1 MQSSKVLVLL
11 VLGVVVAA
19 LCALIIFR
27 KGEEPKPILQD
38 SEPAALAGKS
48 AFLKGQYYFNHDE
61 DPAPPY
67 DTELAKKYYLEA
79 IEEEPE
85 NELAHYQLGR
95 IYFIEG
101 NFGEAIKTFNA
112 QKELFPYAVPN
123 VDYMLGLTYG
133 FRARSGE
140 YPDDWKN
147 AEDAFL
153 RFIEQA
159 PTSPYPRV
167 DLAWVYF
174 TQGKFEEMLEPLRTG
189 LSHTPEN
196 AWLLNMYGL
205 ALLNTGST
213 DEALEAFYK
222 ARDVAGKLTVEDWSH
237 TYPGNDP
244 ELWGKGLEEFRG
256 LIEKN
261 IQLAEKK

>member
-1 MQSSKVLVLL
+1 VAYLLFREVEKVPQATE
-11 VLGVVVAA
+11 G
-19 LCALIIFR
+19 
-27 KGEEPKPILQD
+27 D
-38 SEPAALAGKS
+38 EPAELVGKS

-67 DTELAKKYYLEA
+67 DTELAKRFYLQA
-79 IEEEPE
+79 IEAEPQ
-85 NELAHYQLGR
+85 NELARYQLGR

-101 NFGEAIKTFNA
+101 NFDEAIMTFNI
-112 QKELFPYAVPN
+112 QKELFPYEVPN

-140 YPDDWKN
+140 YPDDWEQ
-147 AEDAFL
+147 AEDAFI

-174 TQGKFEEMLEPLRTG
+174 SQGKFEEMLEPLRVG
-189 LSHTPEN
+189 LTHTPEN

-205 ALLNTGST
+205 ALLNTGNT
-213 DEALEAFYK
+213 DEALATFYK
-222 ARDVAGKLTVEDWSH
+222 AREVAAKLTVEDWSR

-244 ELWGKGLEEFRG
+244 ELWGKGLEEFRR

-261 IQLAEKK
+261 IALAEKK